1 MKNNNKNN
9 NNKIKLNKKVGK
21 EVVEVINNMFKIYDS
36 NRFNNEVIKCNK
48 ILELVNKG
56 KLVVKRDEYIYCYLI
71 IGFDKIKDCDIMVD
85 INS

>member
-1 MKNNNKNN
+1 MKN

-56 KLVVKRDEYIYCYLI
+56 KLVVKEEEVIYCYLI
-71 IGFDKIKDCDIMVD
+71 VGFDKIKDCDIMVN
-85 INS
+85 INN

>member
-1 MKNNNKNN
+1 MKNN

-56 KLVVKRDEYIYCYLI
+56 KLVVKEEEVIYCYLI
-71 IGFDKIKDCDIMVD
+71 VGFDKIKDCDIMVN
-85 INS
+85 INN